1 VDRFV
6 MDIESPDE
14 YLAPVFEIVPLQ
26 FLSRAMALRRGIEPG
41 AFINTTPV
49 VLTR

>member
-1 VDRFV
+1 
-6 MDIESPDE
+6 MEIEVPDE

-26 FLSRAMALRRGIEPG
+26 FLSHAIALRRGIEPG
-41 AFINTTPV
+41 TFVNTTPV